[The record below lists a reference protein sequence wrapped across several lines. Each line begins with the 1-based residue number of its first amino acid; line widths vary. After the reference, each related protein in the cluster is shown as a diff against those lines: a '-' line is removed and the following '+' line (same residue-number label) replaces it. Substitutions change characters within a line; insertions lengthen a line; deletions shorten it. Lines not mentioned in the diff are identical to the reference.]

1 MVDCMTGNSDTP
13 APVDRLS
20 ETETDVPTAGAT
32 PSSGTAATTV
42 AQPTAAGATM
52 AVVGRAAEER
62 SGAAWPPPPAGD
74 ASIRRI
80 ESVERA
86 LDAGANAG
94 STTIPRWVQM
104 LVAFIAPSSLITA
117 LAFYFGEVRTD
128 AYFSYF
134 GIDRSMINFTT
145 ADYLLRSTDVLF
157 IPLGA
162 LLIGTLALLWGHFL
176 LQSHHFRDGRLH
188 GDVAIVCIVL
198 GGVLLVMGA
207 VDAWQ
212 GLPFHTPFLFGRL
225 SPGVGVALLAYGLR
239 LRGGTRSL
247 GWGSLVNRT
256 LVGFVI
262 VLSLFAAT
270 SDYAA
275 ALGRGRAQQF
285 AAGLLDQPEAV
296 VYSTVPLHLEGFG
309 VEPTSL
315 QEDGNPGYRY
325 RYRGLRSLLRSG
337 GHYFLVPALW
347 SQSND
352 AMAIILPDTPSI
364 LLQFGKGANT

>member
-74 ASIRRI
+74 
-80 ESVERA
+80 
-86 LDAGANAG
+86 
-94 STTIPRWVQM
+94 
-104 LVAFIAPSSLITA
+104 VAFIAPSSLITA

-256 LVGFVI
+256 LVGFLI

>member
-1 MVDCMTGNSDTP
+1 VTTGNSDTSAP
-13 APVDRLS
+13 ADRLS
-20 ETETDVPTAGAT
+20 RSETDVPTAGAT
-32 PSSGTAATTV
+32 PSSETRATAV
-42 AQPTAAGATM
+42 DQPTM
-52 AVVGRAAEER
+52 AVVGRLTDER
-62 SGAAWPPPPAGD
+62 SVAASPPPPAGG
-74 ASIRRI
+74 ASIPRI
-80 ESVERA
+80 ESAERPV
-86 LDAGANAG
+86 DAGANAG
-94 STTIPRWVQM
+94 STTIPRWAQM
-104 LVAFIAPSSLITA
+104 LGAVIAPSSLITA

-128 AYFSYF
+128 AYYSYF
-134 GIDRSMINFTT
+134 GIDRSMINFATP
-145 ADYLLRSTDVLF
+145 DYLLRSTDVLF

-162 LLIGTLALLWGHFL
+162 LLIGALLLLWGHFL

-188 GDVAIVCIVL
+188 GCVAAVCIAL

-207 VDAWQ
+207 IDAWQ

-225 SPGVGVALLAYGLR
+225 SPGVGIALLAYGMR
-239 LRGGTRSL
+239 LRGGTGSR
-247 GWGSLVNRT
+247 GWGSAVNRT
-256 LVGFVI
+256 LVGFLI
-262 VLSLFAAT
+262 ILSLFAAT

-296 VYSTVPLHLEGFG
+296 VYSKEPLHIEGFG

-315 QEDGNPGYRY
+315 NEDGNLGYRY

-352 AMAIILPDTPSI
+352 AMAIVLPDTPSI
-364 LLQFGKGANT
+364 LLQFGKGANS